1 MRCGRV
7 RVNTFLLPG
16 CGRAPFRFLDQC
28 LPPLECFRY
37 SKSVGWRLLASWAA
51 SWPLYL
57 RQSFVIVHVRGFDVT
72 RFFSGARCLTEVGN
86 SWILDI
92 RGNFRVF
99 LLTIWPSFYLRLDL
113 LFSSRGWI
121 DSLSLLNMLN
131 LFLERDENAWIEFLV
146 LIHWKWK
153 NWERERGKNW
163 EGTFYKN
170 RDTSDK
176 RIETYEIFE
185 AFSAGISYST
195 KVVGRA
201 ARVRNRCSPSV
212 FLRSSNRLTERW
224 IFQENPPFRRDVDRG
239 R

>member
-99 LLTIWPSFYLRLDL
+99 LLTIWPSFCLRLDL
-113 LFSSRGWI
+113 LFSSRGSILCPWI
-121 DSLSLLNMLN
+121 LDSGLILCP
-131 LFLERDENAWIEFLV
+131 IEYVKFIFGKGWECLDRIPR
-146 LIHWKWK
+146 LDPLKMEELR
-153 NWERERGKNW
+153 ERER
-163 EGTFYKN
+163 
-170 RDTSDK
+170 
-176 RIETYEIFE
+176 
-185 AFSAGISYST
+185 
-195 KVVGRA
+195 
-201 ARVRNRCSPSV
+201 
-212 FLRSSNRLTERW
+212 
-224 IFQENPPFRRDVDRG
+224 
-239 R
+239 